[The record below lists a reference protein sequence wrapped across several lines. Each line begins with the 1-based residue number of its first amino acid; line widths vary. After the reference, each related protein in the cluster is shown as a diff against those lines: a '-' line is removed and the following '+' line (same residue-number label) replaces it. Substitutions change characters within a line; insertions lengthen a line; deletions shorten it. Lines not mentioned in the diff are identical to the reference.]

1 MGHKKIIYKFWIKEL
16 MNDSYE
22 SLIKRKELPKTI
34 CLQAISVLQAMFSI
48 RFLLRPDAQK
58 HIR

>member
-1 MGHKKIIYKFWIKEL
+1 